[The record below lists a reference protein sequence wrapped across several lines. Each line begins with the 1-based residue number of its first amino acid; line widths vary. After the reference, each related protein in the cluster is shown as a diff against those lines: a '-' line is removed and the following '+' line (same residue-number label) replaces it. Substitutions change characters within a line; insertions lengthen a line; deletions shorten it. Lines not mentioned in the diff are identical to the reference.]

1 MGKESILQKLRAFNQ
16 SSVTPFALHHFHT
29 AVSLKGALQFCVH
42 LNLCT
47 ASAVMM
53 TTGNTACLV
62 TPHGSVSEKYTAS
75 TFTVK
80 L

>member
-1 MGKESILQKLRAFNQ
+1 MGKESILQKLRVFNQ
-16 SSVTPFALHHFHT
+16 SSVTPFTLHHFHT
-29 AVSLKGALQFCVH
+29 AVSLKGALQFCVQ

-62 TPHGSVSEKYTAS
+62 TLFRRNILPPSSRLNYDTQ
-75 TFTVK
+75 
-80 L
+80 